1 MAANRP
7 PGKPSLPD
15 IFKGTD
21 FRFAPQVEKV

>member
-7 PGKPSLPD
+7 AGKPSLAD
-15 IFKGTD
+15 KFAGTD